1 MVVGERTLAARAG
14 LGKDGFALVE
24 PPDGRSTSVDEVE
37 EIAAAL
43 RAFDDVLGGGEV
55 DGLVLAG
62 PSNEALAAVLVATKR
77 RIPVVAMKADGADP
91 DPQGPT
97 QVNRLLIE
105 HLADATLTDDA
116 TALGAWLRE
125 SQPPTHPGSEH

>member
-1 MVVGERTLAARAG
+1 MVVGERRLAARAN

-24 PPDGRSTSVDEVE
+24 PPGGRSSGDEVE

-62 PSNEALAAVLVATKR
+62 ASNEALAAVLVATKR
-77 RIPVVAMKADGADP
+77 QIPVVAVKTDGADP
-91 DPQGPT
+91 DPQGPAH
-97 QVNRLLIE
+97 VNGLLIE

-116 TALGAWLRE
+116 TALAAWLRE
-125 SQPPTHPGSEH
+125 SQPGTHPGSEH